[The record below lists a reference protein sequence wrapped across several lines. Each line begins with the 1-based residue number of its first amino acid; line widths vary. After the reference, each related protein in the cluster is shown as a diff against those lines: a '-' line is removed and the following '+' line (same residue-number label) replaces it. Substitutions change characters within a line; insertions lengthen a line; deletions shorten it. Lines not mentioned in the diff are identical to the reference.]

1 MISKY
6 NNKNFLF
13 TFAQNGQEALN
24 LFKLKNKK
32 GEIEANAIKLIFMDI
47 EMPFMNGE
55 VCSQHIKN
63 LILTN
68 NYEKCTII
76 GCSANSFD

>member
-1 MISKY
+1 MIVDDNYFNKMILREMISKY

-24 LFKLKNKK
+24 LFKLKNKR
-32 GEIEANAIKLIFMDI
+32 GEISENAIKLIFMDI

-55 VCSQHIKN
+55 VCS
-63 LILTN
+63 
-68 NYEKCTII
+68 
-76 GCSANSFD
+76 

>member
-1 MISKY
+1 MIVDDNYFNKIILREMISKY

-24 LFKLKNKK
+24 LFKLKNKR
-32 GEIEANAIKLIFMDI
+32 GEISENAIKLIFMDI

-55 VCSQHIKN
+55 VCS
-63 LILTN
+63 
-68 NYEKCTII
+68 
-76 GCSANSFD
+76 